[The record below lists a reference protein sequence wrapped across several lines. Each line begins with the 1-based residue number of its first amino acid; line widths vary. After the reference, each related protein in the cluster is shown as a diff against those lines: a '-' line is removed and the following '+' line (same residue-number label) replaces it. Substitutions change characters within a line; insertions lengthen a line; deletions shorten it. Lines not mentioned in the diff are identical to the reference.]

1 METETGESARWVA
14 RRLREIWR
22 MAMPLWLFRDAGR
35 GTLEQ
40 RVANYRYN
48 RSLRSRLPFHMAKW
62 MVIALCLMQ
71 LMRVL
76 STLMAITHAQTL
88 PHICAAVFCMSA
100 GIGFAFAC
108 VVLAVLLASYLH
120 FSYVQH

>member
-1 METETGESARWVA
+1 METETGKSASWLA
-14 RRLREIWR
+14 RRLRDIWR

-40 RVANYRYN
+40 RVANYHYN
-48 RSLRSRLPFHMAKW
+48 RSLRSRLPFYMATW
-62 MVIALCLMQ
+62 IVIALCLMQ

-76 STLMAITHAQTL
+76 SELMAITHVQTS
-88 PHICAAVFCMSA
+88 PHIYATVFCMSA